1 MKKWSFAMILLSVCA
16 VLAQAPPASQ
26 NPQTAAPQ
34 TAAKPQDSQT
44 PAAQRPAADNPAAAQ
59 RQAEQKELQAATG
72 EKDPAKKVKALESF
86 IKAHPK
92 SPMVSMAQREMV
104 TALVKVSPGR
114 AVKWVSKYGKKAD
127 PLERAPLFRHLAAT
141 LLKEGKNLRDAEKY
155 AAQALKDYR
164 WEPYAEAARKRA
176 EAAKRPA
183 PAEEVMHRGFDTTVA
198 DMRAVLG
205 QAYLKQGQP
214 AKAQAMLLEA
224 IKLDPGL
231 ADAAQSLGEIAAKQG
246 QSEEALKWYANAA
259 LSKPSKE
266 RKALF
271 AETYAKVKSGTGGM
285 EQYLDAEYRR
295 LFPPL
300 IHPESY
306 QRSTGRSQRVVLAE
320 VYTGAGCPPCVGAD
334 LAFDAVL
341 ERYNRQ
347 DVAVVMY
354 HEHIPRPDPLSNA
367 DTVARWKFQQG
378 RGVPTFG
385 VDGEMSPAGGG
396 ARDAAIGIEKSVRK
410 IIDTRLE
417 AAPEA
422 TLELAADREGQAVKV
437 TVQAG
442 SKESE
447 EISLTLLLV
456 EKEVRYSGENG
467 IRFHPMVVRGIASY
481 PLKDGAAAAVHTF
494 KQDEVVAA
502 LKKHIDDFE
511 KFDERH
517 NKDGAF
523 RFSERRDEVNW
534 ANIAVV
540 AFVQNLKT
548 KKVLQAAWVDVS
560 ARGGK
565 VGE

>member
-1 MKKWSFAMILLSVCA
+1 MKKWCLAVILLTVCA

-26 NPQTAAPQ
+26 NSQAANPQPVAR
-34 TAAKPQDSQT
+34 PQDSQ
-44 PAAQRPAADNPAAAQ
+44 AAASQRPAADNPAVAQ

-72 EKDPAKKVKALESF
+72 EKDPAKKVRALELF
-86 IKAHPK
+86 LKAHPK
-92 SPMVSMAQREMV
+92 SPMLTMAQRELV
-104 TALVKVSPGR
+104 TALVKVSPSR

-127 PLERAPLFRHLAAT
+127 PLERAPLFQHLAGT

-155 AAQALKDYR
+155 ALQALKDYR
-164 WEPYAEAARKRA
+164 WESYVEAARKRVA
-176 EAAKRPA
+176 AAKRPA
-183 PAEEVMHRGFDTTVA
+183 PAEEMLRRGFDTTVA
-198 DMRAVLG
+198 GLRAILG
-205 QAYLKQGQP
+205 QVYLKQGQQE
-214 AKAQAMLLEA
+214 KAQASLLEA
-224 IKLDPGL
+224 IKLDPSL
-231 ADAAQSLGEIAAKQG
+231 ADAAQSLGEIATKRGQG
-246 QSEEALKWYANAA
+246 EEALKWYADAA
-259 LSKPSKE
+259 LSRPTKE
-266 RKALF
+266 RKTLF
-271 AETYAKVKSGTGGM
+271 AESYAQLKSGTGGM

-300 IHPESY
+300 IHPEAY
-306 QRSTGRSQRVVLAE
+306 QRSAGRSQRVVLAE

-396 ARDAAIGIEKSVRK
+396 ARDAAVGIEKTVRK

-422 TLELAADREGQAVKV
+422 TLELAAGREGQAVKV
-437 TVQAG
+437 TAQAG
-442 SKESE
+442 SKDAEDT
-447 EISLTLLLV
+447 SLTLLLV

-494 KQDEVVAA
+494 RYEEVVAA

-517 NKDGAF
+517 NKDGSF
-523 RFSERRDEVNW
+523 RFAERREEVNW

-540 AFVQNLKT
+540 AFVQNMKT

-560 ARGGK
+560 ARGGQAS
-565 VGE
+565 E